1 MQKVIAFGEALIDML
16 SSNVGNT
23 PGTGTTETTGQET
36 FTKFPGG
43 APANVAAAV
52 GKLGGRSYF
61 AGKVGADMFGDFLK
75 ASLEDNGVNTD
86 YLLQTR
92 EAKTALAFVSLD
104 AHGERSFEFYR
115 NPSADTLFRSEDFQD
130 EWFQEPGIFHFCSN
144 TLTEPGI
151 RETTLAG
158 LEKAR
163 SAGFVIS
170 FDLNLRENLWPE
182 NSDPFGAVWSC
193 IKRAHVVK
201 LSAEELAFLC
211 GDQDEDLVLRRLQ
224 NAGVALIVITDG
236 GAPMRYYT
244 GSHKGL
250 IQPVEVTMVDS
261 TAAGDAFV
269 GGLLYRLAETEVSPA
284 RLTALGEHPEALKEM
299 LQFASA
305 CGAHAVTRAGAFTS
319 LPSQSDL
326 ESLLRISRHR
336 TQPTVPGS

>member
-16 SSNVGNT
+16 SNNVRNPSDTDDT
-23 PGTGTTETTGQET
+23 PVSGQET

-52 GKLGGRSYF
+52 GKLGGRSFF
-61 AGKVGADMFGDFLK
+61 AGKVGSDMFGDFLK
-75 ASLEDNGVNTD
+75 ASLQANGVNTD

-115 NPSADTLFRSEDFQD
+115 NPSADMLFRPEEFQD
-130 EWFQEPGIFHFCSN
+130 DWFQEPGIFHFCSN

-151 RETTLAG
+151 RATTLAG

-163 SAGFVIS
+163 NAGFVIS
-170 FDLNLRENLWPE
+170 FDLNLRTNLWPE
-182 NSDPFGAVWSC
+182 DGDPFGAVWSC

-201 LSAEELAFLC
+201 LSAEELGFLC
-211 GDQDEDLVLRRLQ
+211 RDQDEDIVLQTLQ
-224 NAGVALIVITDG
+224 NAGAGLIVITDG
-236 GAPMRYYT
+236 GAPMRYYA
-244 GSHKGL
+244 GRQIGI
-250 IQPVEVTMVDS
+250 IQPVTVDMVDS

-269 GGLLYRLAETEVSPA
+269 GGLLYRLADNDLSPA
-284 RLTALGEHPEALKEM
+284 QLAGLGENPDVLEDILR
-299 LQFASA
+299 FASA

-319 LPSQSDL
+319 LPSQADL
-326 ESLLRISRHR
+326 DALLRASHQ
-336 TQPTVPGS
+336 TLPTGLGY

>member
-16 SSNVGNT
+16 SSNVSNT
-23 PGTGTTETTGQET
+23 NGPGKTKTSGQET

-43 APANVAAAV
+43 APANVAATV

-86 YLLQTR
+86 YLLQTS
-92 EAKTALAFVSLD
+92 EAKTALAFVLLD
-104 AHGERSFEFYR
+104 SQGERSFEFYR
-115 NPSADTLFRSEDFQD
+115 NPSADMLFRPEDFQD

-193 IKRAHVVK
+193 IERAHVIK
-201 LSAEELAFLC
+201 LSTEELVFLC
-211 GDQDEDLVLRRLQ
+211 GDQDESAILKKLQ
-224 NAGVALIVITDG
+224 NAGAELIVITDG
-236 GAPMRYYT
+236 GAPMRYYAGKQT
-244 GSHKGL
+244 GF
-250 IQPVEVTMVDS
+250 IQPVRVDMVDS

-269 GGLLYRLAETEVSPA
+269 GGLLYRLAESDVSPTLLA
-284 RLTALGEHPEALKEM
+284 GLSENPDALEDILS
-299 LQFASA
+299 FASA

-319 LPSQSDL
+319 LPNQTDL
-326 ESLLRISRHR
+326 EVLLKISRR
-336 TQPTVPGS
+336 LRQLNR